1 MTDPVP
7 LSGLLPLIGGA
18 AAEIDLVPA
27 LVLAAILLSFSA
39 MFSASETA
47 IFSLQATDREHLK
60 REGLPGALVEALRS
74 DKRRTLPSI
83 LIGNELVN
91 ISLAAVFASL
101 ILTLSPTQP
110 WLNLFVATPLLI
122 IFGEVTPKTLA
133 MANPRRAALFLARPL
148 TFWSLMIT
156 PARWFLMLIADF
168 FTRIFGV
175 DTSPRSEVMQEDEV
189 RQLIDQGSKAGAI
202 GVNERALIDRL
213 FDFSDTTVS
222 RLMTP
227 RPDIIAFPINTP
239 LERLID
245 ELQRSRVS
253 RVPIY
258 QGRIDNILGLLLTK
272 DLLRFKG
279 QVTPGSGELRALLQ
293 EAFYVP
299 ASKRAADMLKE
310 FQKRRSHMAIVVDE
324 HGSVVGLVTLDDL
337 LGELVGEL
345 LDEQDEDSHDAVPV
359 GHGVWTVIGSMDVD
373 DFQERVGILLPEGE
387 YHTVGGFILDRVGH
401 IPEKGERVIHEAHV
415 FEVIGVDHRRIT
427 KVSVRPLEPVEGEEV
442 QT

>member
-27 LVLAAILLSFSA
+27 LALAATLLSFSA

-91 ISLAAVFASL
+91 ISLSAVFASL
-101 ILTLSPTQP
+101 ILTLSPTRP

-122 IFGEVTPKTLA
+122 LFGEVTPKTLA

-156 PARWFLMLIADF
+156 PARWLLMLIADF

-189 RQLIDQGSKAGAI
+189 RQLIDTSPVGRRRAYSGAAQSAR
-202 GVNERALIDRL
+202 RA
-213 FDFSDTTVS
+213 
-222 RLMTP
+222 
-227 RPDIIAFPINTP
+227 
-239 LERLID
+239 
-245 ELQRSRVS
+245 
-253 RVPIY
+253 
-258 QGRIDNILGLLLTK
+258 
-272 DLLRFKG
+272 
-279 QVTPGSGELRALLQ
+279 ALLG
-293 EAFYVP
+293 
-299 ASKRAADMLKE
+299 ASC
-310 FQKRRSHMAIVVDE
+310 
-324 HGSVVGLVTLDDL
+324 G
-337 LGELVGEL
+337 
-345 LDEQDEDSHDAVPV
+345 
-359 GHGVWTVIGSMDVD
+359 
-373 DFQERVGILLPEGE
+373 
-387 YHTVGGFILDRVGH
+387 
-401 IPEKGERVIHEAHV
+401 
-415 FEVIGVDHRRIT
+415 
-427 KVSVRPLEPVEGEEV
+427 
-442 QT
+442 

>member
-1 MTDPVP
+1 
-7 LSGLLPLIGGA
+7 
-18 AAEIDLVPA
+18 
-27 LVLAAILLSFSA
+27 

-91 ISLAAVFASL
+91 ISLSAVFASL
-101 ILTLSPTQP
+101 ILTLSPTRP

-122 IFGEVTPKTLA
+122 LFGEVTPKTLA

-202 GVNERALIDRL
+202 GANERALIDRL

-253 RVPIY
+253 RVP
-258 QGRIDNILGLLLTK
+258 
-272 DLLRFKG
+272 
-279 QVTPGSGELRALLQ
+279 
-293 EAFYVP
+293 
-299 ASKRAADMLKE
+299 
-310 FQKRRSHMAIVVDE
+310 
-324 HGSVVGLVTLDDL
+324 
-337 LGELVGEL
+337 
-345 LDEQDEDSHDAVPV
+345 
-359 GHGVWTVIGSMDVD
+359 
-373 DFQERVGILLPEGE
+373 
-387 YHTVGGFILDRVGH
+387 
-401 IPEKGERVIHEAHV
+401 
-415 FEVIGVDHRRIT
+415 
-427 KVSVRPLEPVEGEEV
+427 
-442 QT
+442 

>member
-1 MTDPVP
+1 MGTACLPMS
-7 LSGLLPLIGGA
+7 LGRLLA
-18 AAEIDLVPA
+18 AAGDPA
-27 LVLAAILLSFSA
+27 LPATAAC
-39 MFSASETA
+39 
-47 IFSLQATDREHLK
+47 
-60 REGLPGALVEALRS
+60 LRRS
-74 DKRRTLPSI
+74 
-83 LIGNELVN
+83 G
-91 ISLAAVFASL
+91 
-101 ILTLSPTQP
+101 
-110 WLNLFVATPLLI
+110 FVRGVVA
-122 IFGEVTPKTLA
+122 
-133 MANPRRAALFLARPL
+133 RA
-148 TFWSLMIT
+148 
-156 PARWFLMLIADF
+156 
-168 FTRIFGV
+168 V

-202 GVNERALIDRL
+202 GANERALIDRL

-279 QVTPGSGELRALLQ
+279 QNNPGSGELRALLQ

-345 LDEQDEDSHDAVPV
+345 LDEQDEDSQDAVPV

-373 DFQERVGILLPEGE
+373 DFQERVGITLPEGE

-442 QT
+442 AT